1 MEFPAPYHT
10 TPESQ
15 WAKLAK
21 DRKRN
26 PKKIPKPI
34 KAMRI
39 KGAPAQRKKQVG
51 QSAKVGKSLFR

>member
-1 MEFPAPYHT
+1 MLPPMEFPAPYHS
-10 TPESQ
+10 TPEKQ
-15 WAKLAK
+15 WGKLAK

-39 KGAPAQRKKQVG
+39 KGRAAVPKGRGRQTAPG
-51 QSAKVGKSLFR
+51 